1 MSTWTATL
9 LGVLLGAL
17 VLGAGSVAEAQGG
30 GGGTRGSGPGGRG
43 SGPRIITLDEI
54 VIEGQ
59 VQRPNAFY
67 ILNRSSLGYEVLD
80 LRTSFTREI
89 IRSVTDEPF

>member
-1 MSTWTATL
+1 MKHLAQTGLFVLALAGAWLA
-9 LGVLLGAL
+9 LG
-17 VLGAGSVAEAQGG
+17 GSAEAQGG
-30 GGGTRGSGPGGRG
+30 GGGGRSGGARV
-43 SGPRIITLDEI
+43 IQLDEI
-54 VIEGQ
+54 HIEGQ

-89 IRSVTDEPF
+89 IRSVGTEPF

>member
-1 MSTWTATL
+1 MSTWGWAL
-9 LGVLLGAL
+9 ALSLAVFGVTGA
-17 VLGAGSVAEAQGG
+17 AEAQGG
-30 GGGTRGSGPGGRG
+30 GGGGRAAGGGRG

-80 LRTSFTREI
+80 LRTRFDREI
-89 IRSVTDEPF
+89 IRSVTEEPF

>member
-1 MSTWTATL
+1 MMQLTR
-9 LGVLLGAL
+9 L
-17 VLGAGSVAEAQGG
+17 VLFVACVSGAWLLSDSAEAQGSRSSG
-30 GGGTRGSGPGGRG
+30 GGGARV
-43 SGPRIITLDEI
+43 IQLDEI
-54 VIEGQ
+54 HIEGQ

-89 IRSVTDEPF
+89 VRSVGTEPF

>member
-1 MSTWTATL
+1 MSMKAT
-9 LGVLLGAL
+9 
-17 VLGAGSVAEAQGG
+17 VLGAALAGVVLLAGGGVAEAQGG
-30 GGGTRGSGPGGRG
+30 GGRAAPPRGT
-43 SGPRIITLDEI
+43 GPRIITLDEI
-54 VIEGQ
+54 IIEGQ

-89 IRSVTDEPF
+89 IRSVGDEPF

>member
-1 MSTWTATL
+1 MKHLTQIGLFTL
-9 LGVLLGAL
+9 ALGLAWLG
-17 VLGAGSVAEAQGG
+17 GGSAAEAQSSRGG
-30 GGGTRGSGPGGRG
+30 GGARV
-43 SGPRIITLDEI
+43 IQLDEI
-54 VIEGQ
+54 HIEGQ

-89 IRSVTDEPF
+89 LRSVGSEPF

>member
-1 MSTWTATL
+1 MKATVLGGL
-9 LGVLLGAL
+9 LGGLVLLS
-17 VLGAGSVAEAQGG
+17 GAGVAEAQGG
-30 GGGTRGSGPGGRG
+30 GGRAAGGRS